1 MKSTTRNYWIIW
13 IISSVAIMIFL
24 GFKLFQG
31 QDKTLFMPGDL
42 TGGHH
47 QIGIACE
54 TCHTQ
59 DFTSPEDF
67 QKACETCHADQ
78 RKKPFD
84 SHPKAKFTDPRNAA
98 LLEKLDV
105 TQCKT
110 CHTEHRPEITHKG
123 GYTQPKDFCVHCHED
138 IGNERPSHKDMDFM
152 TCNDAGCH
160 NYHNNRALYTDF
172 LVKHADK
179 PVHLEKQRLPIKDYA
194 QRLEELVEYPR
205 DQFPVKPLAKAD
217 VDTTKEH
224 HRDEAIMDEW
234 LATAHAKSGVTCE
247 GCHSN
252 SSLLAGDA
260 GEDTGDDKWNDH
272 PDHTSCAKCHD
283 MEVEHF
289 KKGKHGMRLAS
300 DLTPM
305 TPRLA
310 RLPMQ
315 PSSLDKPVDCMSC
328 HAAHTFDVKQ
338 AAVESCL
345 SCHADEHSLA
355 YKDSPHYALWQKEL
369 SGELPEGSGVSC
381 ASCHMPRIEM
391 DVNDWMSRIVVSHN
405 QNANLVPNEK
415 MLRPACLHCH
425 GLEFSINAIS
435 DSALIKN
442 NFKGQPTFKT
452 KSVDLAIEDQKRH
465 EQKNK

>member
-1 MKSTTRNYWIIW
+1 MKAATRRYWIIW
-13 IISSVAIMIFL
+13 IISSVTIMIFL

-54 TCHTQ
+54 TCHTK
-59 DFTSPEDF
+59 DFNTQEDF
-67 QKACETCHADQ
+67 QAACESCHADQ
-78 RKKPFD
+78 RKKPLD
-84 SHPKAKFTDPRNAA
+84 SHPKAKFSDPRNAA

-110 CHTEHRPEITHKG
+110 CHSEHRPEITHKG
-123 GYTQPKDFCVHCHED
+123 GYTQPKDFCVHCHAD
-138 IGNERPSHKDMDFM
+138 IGDDRPSHKDMDFM
-152 TCNDAGCH
+152 TCNDSGCH

-172 LVKHADK
+172 LVKHADE
-179 PVHLEKQRLPIKDYA
+179 PVHLAKQQLPIKDYA
-194 QRLEELVEYPR
+194 QRLEELVDYPR
-205 DQFPVKPLAKAD
+205 DQFPVKPLSQAD

-224 HRDEAIMDEW
+224 HGDEAIMEEW
-234 LATAHAKSGVTCE
+234 LATAHARSGVTCE

-260 GEDTGDDKWNDH
+260 GEDTSDDKWNDH

-289 KKGKHGMRLAS
+289 KKGKHGMRLAAE
-300 DLTPM
+300 LTPM

-328 HAAHTFDVKQ
+328 HAAHTFDVKE

-381 ASCHMPRIEM
+381 ASCHMPRVEM
-391 DVNDWMSRIVVSHN
+391 DVNDWMSRIVVNHN
-405 QNANLVPNEK
+405 QNATLVPNEK

-442 NFKGQPTFKT
+442 NFKGRPSFKT
-452 KSVDLAIEDQKRH
+452 KSVDFAKEDQRRH

>member
-1 MKSTTRNYWIIW
+1 MKATTHQYWILW
-13 IISSVAIMIFL
+13 ALSSVLIIVFL
-24 GFKLFQG
+24 GFILFKG
-31 QDKTLFMPGDL
+31 EDKTLFMPGPL
-42 TGGHH
+42 TSGHH
-47 QIGIACE
+47 QIGVACE
-54 TCHTQ
+54 TCHT
-59 DFTSPEDF
+59 EDF
-67 QKACETCHADQ
+67 NTQKDFQDACESCHGDD
-78 RKKPFD
+78 REKPFD

-110 CHTEHRPEITHKG
+110 CHSEHRPGITHKG
-123 GYTQPKDFCVHCHED
+123 GYTQPKDFCVHCHAD
-138 IGNERPSHKDMDFM
+138 IGNDRPSHKEMDFM
-152 TCNDAGCH
+152 SCNDAGCH

-172 LVKHADK
+172 LVKHADE

-205 DQFPVKPLAKAD
+205 DQFPIKPLSKED
-217 VDTTKEH
+217 VDVAKEH
-224 HRDEAIMDEW
+224 HGDAAIMEDW

-247 GCHSN
+247 ACHQTASLPADNADNNWN
-252 SSLLAGDA
+252 S
-260 GEDTGDDKWNDH
+260 H
-272 PDHTSCAKCHD
+272 PDHKSCATCHD

-300 DLTPM
+300 ELSPM
-305 TPRLA
+305 TPQLA
-310 RLPMQ
+310 RLPMHQ
-315 PSSLDKPVDCMSC
+315 TSADKPLDCMSC
-328 HAAHTFDVKQ
+328 HAAHHFDVKA

-345 SCHADEHSLA
+345 GCHADEHSLA

-381 ASCHMPRIEM
+381 ASCHMPRIDT

-405 QNANLVPNEK
+405 QNATLVPNEK

-435 DSALIKN
+435 DTTLINN
-442 NFKGQPTFKT
+442 NFNGQPTFKT
-452 KSVDLAIEDQKRH
+452 KSVDFAKEDQKRH
-465 EQKNK
+465 EQKNN